1 MPIATPEVYAQMLNE
16 AKEKSFAFP
25 AINVSSS
32 QTLNAA
38 LKGFADAGSDGI
50 IQISTGGA
58 EYLSGPSVKNM
69 VTGSVAFAAYAVEV
83 AKNYPVNIALHTDH
97 CPKDKLDG
105 FVRPLLDISAER
117 VARGEAPLFQSHMW
131 DGSAVPLEE
140 NLQIA
145 EELLAKCAAANV
157 ILEIEVGV
165 VGGEE
170 DGIVGAIDDK
180 LYTTPEDALATVA
193 ALGLGEK
200 GRYMT
205 ALTFGNVHGV
215 YKPGNVK
222 LRPEILKA
230 AQEEIVEKHGADA
243 GFGPK
248 ALPLDLVFHGG
259 SGSTPEEI
267 AAAVDY
273 GVVKMNV
280 DTDTQYA
287 FTRPVATHMFQNY
300 DGVLKVDG
308 EVGNKKQ
315 YDPRAWGKAAEAGMA
330 ARVVEA
336 CENLR
341 SSGHTLGA

>member
-1 MPIATPEVYAQMLNE
+1 MPIATPEKYAEMLDT
-16 AKEKSFAFP
+16 AKNNAFAYP

-58 EYLSGPSVKNM
+58 EYLSGPSVKDM
-69 VTGSVAFAAYAVEV
+69 VSGSVAFAAFAAEV
-83 AKNYPVNIALHTDH
+83 AKSYPVNIALHTDH
-97 CPKDKLDG
+97 CPQDKLDG
-105 FVRPLLDISAER
+105 FVRPLLAISAER

-140 NLQIA
+140 NLSIA
-145 EELLAKCAAANV
+145 AELLEKCIEARI

-170 DGIVGAIDDK
+170 DGVENEINEK
-180 LYTTPEDALATVA
+180 LYSTPEDAIATA
-193 ALGLGEK
+193 KALGHGDR
-200 GRYMT
+200 GYYMT

-222 LRPEILKA
+222 LRPEVLKS
-230 AQEEIVEKHGADA
+230 AQEAVTAEFGLEEGAKP
-243 GFGPK
+243 FH
-248 ALPLDLVFHGG
+248 LVFHGG
-259 SGSTPEEI
+259 SGSSAEEI

-287 FTRPVATHMFQNY
+287 FTRPAAAHMFSNY

-308 EVGNKKQ
+308 EVGNKKA

-336 CENLR
+336 CQHLR
-341 SSGHTLGA
+341 SAGTTIG